1 MRHLKPTLLLAAVLA
16 LPLAAAVKNNQV
28 GYVGGTLSIPQG
40 ALGVI
45 DTSNGD
51 ALQFTRGDEAVSIPY
66 AGITSMEW
74 SDKVGRRSEAV
85 SARTVMA
92 APINMF
98 KKKPQYLTVAFREG
112 QVNQVAIFELMEETL
127 RPLVPALE
135 ARTGKKVE
143 VTDSFAQVP
152 APPPAA
158 AVAAA
163 AGTAPVLP
171 PLTAQGSMV
180 DVSFVSKPAGAVVA
194 FYGMPAGRTPMIT
207 KLVPGDYKVT
217 VSAAGMQDWV
227 QQFSVEPAKPVSLM
241 AELKPRLEEQVTQ
254 TGNRIMLP
262 GPAEVGTPEPAAPA
276 APAKK
281 PVRRKKAAAPANE
294 ASAELPKIIVG
305 HAK

>member
-1 MRHLKPTLLLAAVLA
+1 MRHVKSISAILAIALA

-40 ALGVI
+40 TLGVI
-45 DTSNGD
+45 DTSNGQ
-51 ALQFTRGDEAVSIPY
+51 ALQFTRGDDSTSIPY

-74 SDKVGRRSEAV
+74 SDKVGRRSETV

-98 KKKPQYLTVAFREG
+98 KKKPQYLTVAFRDG
-112 QVNQVAIFELMEETL
+112 QVNQVAIFELMEDTL

-143 VTDSFAQVP
+143 VTDSFAA
-152 APPPAA
+152 APVAPAA
-158 AVAAA
+158 APVAAA
-163 AGTAPVLP
+163 APLLPAPV
-171 PLTAQGSMV
+171 AQGSMV
-180 DVSFVSKPAGAVVA
+180 DVSFVSKPAGAVVL
-194 FYGMPAGRTPMIT
+194 FYGMPAGRTPMMT
-207 KLVPGDYKVT
+207 KLAPGDYRVT

-227 QQFSVEPAKPVSLM
+227 QQFSVEQAKPVSLV
-241 AELKPRLEEQVTQ
+241 AELKPRPVQQVIENTNQ
-254 TGNRIMLP
+254 VMLP
-262 GPAEVGTPEPAAPA
+262 APTVEAPSPAA
-276 APAKK
+276 APSKK

>member
-1 MRHLKPTLLLAAVLA
+1 MRHVKPILATLAAVLA

-45 DTSNGD
+45 DTSNGE
-51 ALQFTRGDEAVSIPY
+51 ALQFNRGDEAVSIPY

-74 SDKVGRRSEAV
+74 SDKVGRRSESV

-98 KKKPQYLTVAFREG
+98 KKKPQYLTVAFRDG

-143 VTDSFAQVP
+143 VTDSFAPAAVP
-152 APPPAA
+152 APTAP
-158 AVAAA
+158 A
-163 AGTAPVLP
+163 AGTAPALP

-180 DVSFVSKPAGAVVA
+180 DVSFVSKPAGAVVM

-241 AELKPRLEEQVTQ
+241 AELKPRLEEQVVQ

-262 GPAEVGTPEPAAPA
+262 APQQVEAPEPAAPA

-281 PVRRKKAAAPANE
+281 AVRRKKAAAPASE